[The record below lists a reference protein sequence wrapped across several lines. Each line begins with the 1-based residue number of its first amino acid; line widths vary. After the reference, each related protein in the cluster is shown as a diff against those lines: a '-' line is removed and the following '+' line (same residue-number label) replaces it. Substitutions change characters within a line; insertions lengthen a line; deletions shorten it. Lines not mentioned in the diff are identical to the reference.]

1 MNTFE
6 ERFEQAFQI
15 ADTARQNVIAFLSNV
30 TQEKSQIRPDGDQWS
45 IGEIAHHLIL
55 VEKRFRNLILK
66 IVSEDQQESFLI
78 DEVLSK
84 RSFKLED
91 AVDATKIGKGRAPDS
106 LLPLEGLEITKITAQ
121 LVALREETRSQLANL
136 RTANLDNSWWKHPK
150 LGPLTL
156 YELIRYMGY
165 HETRHLAQMKQK

>member
-1 MNTFE
+1 MKTPE

-15 ADTARQNVIAFLSNV
+15 ADAARQNIIEFLSSV
-30 TQEKSQIRPDGDQWS
+30 TQEKSQIRPDVDQWS

-55 VEKRFRNLILK
+55 VEKRFRDLILK
-66 IVSEDQQESFLI
+66 IVNESQMESFLI

-84 RSFKLED
+84 RSFELED
-91 AVDATKIGKGRAPDS
+91 AVDATKIGKGQAPEF
-106 LLPLEGLEITKITAQ
+106 LLPLKGMEINKLTAQ

-136 RTANLDNSWWKHPK
+136 RAMNLDNFWWKHPK

-156 YELIRYMGY
+156 YELIQYMGY

>member
-1 MNTFE
+1 MKTSE

-15 ADTARQNVIAFLSNV
+15 ADTARKNVIEFLSNV
-30 TQEKSQIRPDGDQWS
+30 TQEKSQIRPDVDQWS

-66 IVSEDQQESFLI
+66 IVTEDQQESFLI

-84 RSFKLED
+84 RSFELED
-91 AVDATKIGKGRAPDS
+91 AVDATKIGKGRAPEV
-106 LLPLEGLEITKITAQ
+106 LLPLEGLKITKLTVQ

-136 RTANLDNSWWKHPK
+136 RTTNLDNFWWKHPK

>member
-1 MNTFE
+1 MKTSE

-15 ADTARQNVIAFLSNV
+15 ADTARQNVIEFLSSV
-30 TQEKSQIRPDGDQWS
+30 TQEKSQIQPDVDQWS

-66 IVSEDQQESFLI
+66 IVPEGQMESFLI

-84 RSFKLED
+84 RSFDLED
-91 AVDATKIGKGRAPDS
+91 AVDATKIGKGRAPEF
-106 LLPLEGLEITKITAQ
+106 LLPLKGLEITKLTAQ
-121 LVALREETRSQLANL
+121 LVALRKETRSQLANL
-136 RTANLDNSWWKHPK
+136 RTTNLDDFWWKHPK

-156 YELIRYMGY
+156 YELIQYMGY